1 MRISNSSFHEY
12 YGMYEQFTDDD
23 YYKASV
29 FVIPG
34 NGVGMV
40 DFLTMDDGIN
50 VIPHYRD
57 VKNLISDIREA
68 WQQKDEPIQTFKDA
82 ILAQW
87 IPLVNNF
94 IHQYGMTMVPYDV
107 RFELADIRRNI
118 SLHALTWPPIF

>member
-1 MRISNSSFHEY
+1 MPTVNAVNESFREYMMISNSSFHGY

-29 FVIPG
+29 LVIPG

-57 VKNLISDIREA
+57 VKNLISDIVKPGNKMMSLFKYSNMQS
-68 WQQKDEPIQTFKDA
+68 WPI
-82 ILAQW
+82 
-87 IPLVNNF
+87 VS
-94 IHQYGMTMVPYDV
+94 H
-107 RFELADIRRNI
+107 
-118 SLHALTWPPIF
+118 